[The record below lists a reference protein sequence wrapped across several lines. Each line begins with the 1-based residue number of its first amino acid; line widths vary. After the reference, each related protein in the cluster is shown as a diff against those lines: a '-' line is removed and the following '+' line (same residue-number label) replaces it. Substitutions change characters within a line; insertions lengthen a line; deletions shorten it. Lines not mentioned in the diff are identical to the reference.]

1 MRTKRVQAAGRVF
14 RAVRDGVFFEIE
26 HVKTCFVW
34 QSSMRSMPAKIA
46 VAIGIHQAALQFET
60 LIAIASR
67 CDRIEPPL
75 LALWLA
81 RQHCRSH

>member
-34 QSSMRSMPAKIA
+34 QSSMHCDARKKRSQRSAFIKQPCSLNADC
-46 VAIGIHQAALQFET
+46 HCFAL
-60 LIAIASR
+60 
-67 CDRIEPPL
+67 
-75 LALWLA
+75 
-81 RQHCRSH
+81 RSHS